1 MIAWL
6 RLAEAAA
13 RVHLGSTVMKG
24 AVTVAAK
31 VAKSLLH
38 SNLGLIGLTAL
49 LGRFGG

>member
-13 RVHLGSTVMKG
+13 RVHLTSTVMKT
-24 AVTVAAK
+24 AVTVAVK
-31 VAKSLLH
+31 VAKSVLH
-38 SNLGLIGLTAL
+38 SNIGLIGLTAL